1 MEKFCLRLSA
11 RLTLNSLI
19 SDAISTADFHESFC
33 VFINRFCRVI
43 DRRITSSISNMKRRN
58 NKFEHCFRSL
68 TVLTRSTT
76 KCTPNPV
83 GKKLD
88 TPAIEFE
95 ATAFKAA
102 FCSLFFEIPS
112 QPCQHWRTH
121 YIPLSPPLRIS
132 FWAWADR
139 RANNT
144 HALPD
149 VRDLRTSGN
158 CCYQSPPFRRPRD
171 QKKRRLWGR
180 EWPWSNLYL
189 TGPAQKNSRII
200 ALPSSS
206 RRGRHFT
213 SLAVVSKT
221 WVFCSCLSP
230 TNVPIDLSFS
240 HIDKNVSK
248 VHIFRYF
255 SVQYYAEIR
264 KCE

>member
-1 MEKFCLRLSA
+1 MDELHLVYRTNELEYCY
-11 RLTLNSLI
+11 
-19 SDAISTADFHESFC
+19 
-33 VFINRFCRVI
+33 
-43 DRRITSSISNMKRRN
+43 
-58 NKFEHCFRSL
+58 RSL

-76 KCTPNPV
+76 KCTTKPV

-112 QPCQHWRTH
+112 HPCQHWRTH

-139 RANNT
+139 RANIT

-180 EWPWSNLYL
+180 ECNLHYNV
-189 TGPAQKNSRII
+189 AW
-200 ALPSSS
+200 
-206 RRGRHFT
+206 RRQFPQTRKYNYT
-213 SLAVVSKT
+213 EDENIYISLQI
-221 WVFCSCLSP
+221 SC
-230 TNVPIDLSFS
+230 
-240 HIDKNVSK
+240 
-248 VHIFRYF
+248 
-255 SVQYYAEIR
+255 
-264 KCE
+264 

>member
-1 MEKFCLRLSA
+1 
-11 RLTLNSLI
+11 
-19 SDAISTADFHESFC
+19 
-33 VFINRFCRVI
+33 
-43 DRRITSSISNMKRRN
+43 MKRRN
-58 NKFEHCFRSL
+58 NKLDHCYRSL

-76 KCTPNPV
+76 KCTTEPV

-88 TPAIEFE
+88 TLAIEFE

-102 FCSLFFEIPS
+102 FCSLFFEVPS
-112 QPCQHWRTH
+112 QPCQHWRTR

-180 EWPWSNLYL
+180 ECNYRMSANHGHPVTHAYYL
-189 TGPAQKNSRII
+189 PAYLLMLRN
-200 ALPSSS
+200 
-206 RRGRHFT
+206 
-213 SLAVVSKT
+213 
-221 WVFCSCLSP
+221 
-230 TNVPIDLSFS
+230 
-240 HIDKNVSK
+240 
-248 VHIFRYF
+248 
-255 SVQYYAEIR
+255 
-264 KCE
+264 